1 MKKILCLLTL
11 ITIFCL
17 PAYSKNSKAD
27 INRFEYVNLP
37 FWEKFNDEKLTD
49 NICKLYENNHD
60 LKVAM
65 IRVNEAQRLVKMSFA
80 NQLPYL
86 GFNGKIN
93 HVFDSSNEV
102 FGDVVIPNYSETQFL
117 FPLTLSY
124 EVDIWGK
131 NHLKTKSKSK
141 DYEIMLQDEKSAY
154 IALTSAFAGD
164 YFNLVKVDELIN
176 LQKQLIDVQAQV
188 VSAVKTKYE
197 LGTATINDVLLQE
210 KSLTYLKEDLNSLL
224 EKQDVLKNQMNVL
237 IADGSFGE
245 IGRKAYDDLNCKTIV
260 PEKIETNFID
270 NRPDYVKSQLAL
282 EKAGI
287 DVRVAKRELLPDFTI
302 VGNLG
307 FNFYNLSHANTF
319 LANIGVLPNMD
330 IFTGGKK
337 IQYLKF
343 RKDEYKIA
351 IEKYNQ
357 TILRAMQETNDALY
371 TLKSTDS
378 KRLIAEDRLNLSKK
392 EMNLAETK
400 EKIGTA
406 DNLDLLAKREAL
418 LVAQKQEVS
427 NKINSI
433 IAMIGL
439 YQALGG
445 VDYIQS
451 L

>member
-1 MKKILCLLTL
+1 MKKIICFLTL
-11 ITIFCL
+11 ITLFCM
-17 PAYSKNSKAD
+17 PAYSKTAEV
-27 INRFEYVNLP
+27 NRFEYVNLP
-37 FWEKFNDEKLTD
+37 FWEKFNDSDLTD

-93 HVFDSSNEV
+93 HVFDSSNEI

-164 YFNLVKVDELIN
+164 YFNLIKVDELIN
-176 LQKQLIDVQAQV
+176 LQNQLIDTQTKV
-188 VSAVKTKYE
+188 VEAVKLKYAI
-197 LGTATINDVLLQE
+197 GTATINDVILQE
-210 KSLTYLKEDLNSLL
+210 KALTYLKEDLNNLS

-237 IADGSFGE
+237 ISNGTFGD
-245 IGRKAYDDLNCKTIV
+245 INRKNYADLNCKTVV
-260 PEKIETNFID
+260 PEKIGTDFID
-270 NRPDYVKSQLAL
+270 NRPDFIKSQLAL

-307 FNFYNLSHANTF
+307 FNFYNLSSAKTF

-351 IEKYNQ
+351 IEKYDQ

-371 TLKSTDS
+371 TLKMTDG
-378 KRLIAEDRLNLSKK
+378 KRMISQDRLDLSDK
-392 EMNLAETK
+392 EYSLIQTK
-400 EKIGTA
+400 EKIGMA
-406 DNLDLLAKREAL
+406 DDLDLLMKKEAVL
-418 LVAQKQEVS
+418 TAQKQAVS
-427 NKINSI
+427 NRINSLV
-433 IAMIGL
+433 AMIGL

-445 VDYIQS
+445 VDYTEA